1 MPIIANPVQLLQE
14 MGQSVWLDGLQRE
27 LMRSGQLHRWMRD
40 GLVSGVMY
48 NSRVHCHAVST
59 RQEYADDIR
68 SLIAGG
74 ASPEQVRVT
83 LLLEDARAA
92 AEFME
97 PMYRRASGM
106 EGLVSV
112 PCMTSSIDAELMTA
126 DARVTWTSIG
136 RPNVLLEVPST
147 AAGTVALRRL
157 VAAGINVNMAP
168 IFSLERYRA
177 ILDALASGLEER
189 KRSGVPLAGIAVV
202 TSFAINRIDAL
213 MNSRLSQVRGP
224 DMALAQRWLNGTAA
238 ALARFAYQDCR
249 KLLRSARWQALSAYG
264 AAAPRLLWNDME
276 TTSPDDV
283 RYVDALI
290 GPNTITS
297 LSPRTLTAYLDHGKP
312 AQRLEDLTAVA
323 ELFADMGQLG
333 IDLESVNAELEAQYI
348 ADASAGARACVTA
361 IAHLAGQTQ
370 SKSQ

>member
-1 MPIIANPVQLLQE
+1 MPIIANPIQLLQE
-14 MGQSVWLDGLQRE
+14 MGQSVWLDGLQRDPT
-27 LMRSGQLHRWMRD
+27 RSGPLHRGMRD
-40 GLVSGVMY
+40 GLISGVMY

-92 AEFME
+92 AELME
-97 PMYRRASGM
+97 PMYRRAAGM

-112 PCMTSSIDAELMTA
+112 PCMTSSVDAELMTA

-147 AAGTVALRRL
+147 TAGMLALRRL

-168 IFSLERYRA
+168 TFSLERYRA
-177 ILDALASGLEER
+177 ILDALASGLEDR
-189 KRSGVPLAGIAVV
+189 KRSGAPLAGIAVV

-213 MNSRLSQVRGP
+213 MNARLSQVRGP
-224 DMALAQRWLNGTAA
+224 EMALAQRWLNGTAA
-238 ALARFAYQDCR
+238 ALARFAYQDRR
-249 KLLRSARWQALSAYG
+249 KFLRSARWQALSAYG
-264 AAAPRLLWNDME
+264 AVAPRLLWND
-276 TTSPDDV
+276 TDAASPDDV

-290 GPNTITS
+290 GPDTITS
-297 LSPRTLTAYLDHGKP
+297 LSPGTLAAYIDHGKP

-333 IDLESVNAELEAQYI
+333 IDLESVNAGLEAQYA
-348 ADASAGARACVTA
+348 ADAAEGARACVTV
-361 IAHLAGQTQ
+361 IADLAGQARP
-370 SKSQ
+370 KS